1 MTIVQYIHS
10 NLEILIFFI
19 LVGILVY
26 LMLQRSW
33 EGFNILQNGIN
44 RLDAIIYINLEN
56 RSDRK
61 ELLMEEL
68 KKLNTDMSKVHKVS
82 GVYMPKN
89 GHKGCIQ
96 SHILALNMIK
106 LNKWERVL
114 ILEDD
119 AELDMDPEVIN
130 NLINKS
136 LEELDKN
143 HPDWNV
149 IMLATANKVLDSSN
163 SSNSSNSNKNK
174 KNHKKKDK
182 KKPKKNPSNSDSD
195 FDSDRDSDSD
205 SDSYSYSDSSNSTIP
220 IKIDTIDG
228 KNVSLSLEK
237 LNSATTS
244 SAYIVKKSYVEN
256 ILNLF
261 NNCNNN
267 MSSNKMTGQS
277 FEHWALDQ
285 KWAELQNKDK
295 WFCIDKDPIKQ
306 RAIWSTIQSN
316 ASKI

>member
-1 MTIVQYIHS
+1 MKLIEYVNS
-10 NLEILIFFI
+10 NLELIIFFI
-19 LVGILVY
+19 LVSILAY
-26 LMLQRSW
+26 LILQRSW
-33 EGFNILQNGIN
+33 EGFFTQQNGIN

-61 ELLMEEL
+61 ELLMNEL
-68 KKLNTDMSKVHKVS
+68 LKLNTDMSKVHKIS

-106 LNKWERVL
+106 MNNWERVL

-119 AELDMDPEVIN
+119 AELDMDAEVIN

-136 LEELDKN
+136 LEELDSK

-149 IMLATANKVLDSSN
+149 IMLATANKVIDTN
-163 SSNSSNSNKNK
+163 NNKFKFGKKKNSNKN
-174 KNHKKKDK
+174 ND
-182 KKPKKNPSNSDSD
+182 NDNNNDNDTNS
-195 FDSDRDSDSD
+195 
-205 SDSYSYSDSSNSTIP
+205 IP
-220 IKIDTIDG
+220 LQIFAKDG
-228 KNVSLSLEK
+228 KIIPLKLEK

-244 SAYIVKKSYVEN
+244 SAYIVKKSYAEN

-261 NNCNNN
+261 NKCNNN
-267 MSSNKMTGQS
+267 MSANKMTDDG

-316 ASKI
+316 ANSM